1 MALSLG
7 FREEKVLEIPETFL
21 FPSSLKSVDFG
32 SAAENGLAGF
42 DEMSGGGLLATGAA
56 FLGIGFNGELTVG
69 VGLPDLVD
77 VDAGDKFELVSSSR
91 DTDVAAKIP
100 PTDRA
105 KRELAATPNKTF

>member
-1 MALSLG
+1 MALFLD

-42 DEMSGGGLLATGAA
+42 DETSGGGLLATGAE
-56 FLGIGFNGELTVG
+56 FWGIGFDGELP
-69 VGLPDLVD
+69 VGLGLSDV
-77 VDAGDKFELVSSSR
+77 VDAGGELELVSSSR
-91 DTDVAAKIP
+91 DTDVAATIP